1 MQDHREVQSW
11 FTQRHRLVEFQE
23 ASSVGGNQAELELDR
38 LPVGPM
44 MHTLGGQMPGHGGH
58 PSCGAR
64 CLLHRVQVVLFIL
77 RSKSFVPCGW
87 CWAGSGTCVHSE
99 TQCPRDSLLELTE
112 GPNAA
117 SQRQSPG
124 ARHSPKPVFYT
135 VWSNLEQSIAWSSG
149 AV

>member
-44 MHTLGGQMPGHGGH
+44 THTLGGQMPGHGGH

-77 RSKSFVPCGW
+77 RSKSFVPCG

-112 GPNAA
+112 GQMPPLKGSHPGQGTAQ
-117 SQRQSPG
+117 SQSFTQYG
-124 ARHSPKPVFYT
+124 VT
-135 VWSNLEQSIAWSSG
+135 WSRA
-149 AV
+149 